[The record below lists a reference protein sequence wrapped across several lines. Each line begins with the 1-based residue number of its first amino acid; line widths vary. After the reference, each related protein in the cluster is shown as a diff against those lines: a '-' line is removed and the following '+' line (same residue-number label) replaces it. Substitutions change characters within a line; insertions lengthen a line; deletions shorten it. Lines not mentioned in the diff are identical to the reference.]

1 MSTKQRRKDP
11 LVDEALNAISETQV
25 PAFLL
30 QISYLGYLLLF
41 NYVILVR
48 MDGWPSPQEWIVISY
63 IVSLALEKIREVIIE
78 KNDPS
83 STNCWVRFQVLLM
96 QSCVQRWWLPE
107 GPPCEA
113 SPSGVILF
121 ACFRCACLLLL
132 TDFELTVQ
140 NTKQRKYLA

>member
-1 MSTKQRRKDP
+1 MMPPTYFNLCTGDGQGGRVSTKQGRKEP
-11 LVDEALNAISETQV
+11 LADEALSATSETQA

-96 QSCVQRWWLPE
+96 QSYVQTVAAR
-107 GPPCEA
+107 GP
-113 SPSGVILF
+113 SL
-121 ACFRCACLLLL
+121 
-132 TDFELTVQ
+132 
-140 NTKQRKYLA
+140 

>member
-1 MSTKQRRKDP
+1 MSTKQRRKEP
-11 LVDEALNAISETQV
+11 LVDEASNAISETQP

-83 STNCWVRFQVLLM
+83 PLTAGF
-96 QSCVQRWWLPE
+96 
-107 GPPCEA
+107 G
-113 SPSGVILF
+113 
-121 ACFRCACLLLL
+121 FRC
-132 TDFELTVQ
+132 
-140 NTKQRKYLA
+140 Y